1 MLNIVKYHT
10 TILRAY
16 NATRCILR
24 QQHLFTNV
32 RADIGRCNN
41 ISLKQYCSKFLL
53 QEVMNS
59 VAHLTMFQ

>member
-1 MLNIVKYHT
+1 MLNVLKYHT

-32 RADIGRCNN
+32 KADIGRNN
-41 ISLKQYCSKFLL
+41 ISLKEYCSKFLL
-53 QEVMNS
+53 QKVMNS
-59 VAHLTMFQ
+59 LWHIW